1 LTSRRSQERAQA
13 LLCAVAVG
21 DALGYLAEGLWPTDI
36 VLTYGGLIEDFPAEA
51 GQEGATGPGSAPGSP
66 LLPGLELVRRRPRR
80 PRTTD
85 DTAFTVLVARSIL
98 ARGRVDEDD
107 IVDRVLAEPIWG
119 WPGWDEFRLAWKRGE
134 RQRRTG
140 TGGAMR
146 VAPVGIFRRVRPGC
160 LEEDLPDLV
169 EDVASATGFS
179 HNSVSSVAASA
190 GLAAAYSVMVEGGLE
205 GGEGDGRGGGAL
217 AESAVEAAI
226 QAAELAEREWE
237 RREGP
242 DDLCPFVSRQLRWV
256 SSTVRPGTSVQGLR
270 RLGLN
275 PGFRAWEAVPAALA
289 IFLSC
294 QDAREAILCAVNLGG
309 DADSVASMAGGLA
322 AALAPETLPQVWAD
336 RVLRE
341 NGLED
346 LPDLAFG
353 LLEMRTGPA

>member
-1 LTSRRSQERAQA
+1 

-21 DALGYLAEGLWPTDI
+21 DALGHLGEGFWPTDV

-51 GQEGATGPGSAPGSP
+51 REEGPTEAISAVRLPVP
-66 LLPGLELVRRRPRR
+66 LGLDLVRRQPRR
-80 PRTTD
+80 PRVTD

-107 IVDRVLAEPIWG
+107 IADRVLAEPIRG

-134 RQRRTG
+134 RLRRTG

-146 VAPVGIFRRVRPGC
+146 VGPVGIFRRVRPGC
-160 LEEDLPDLV
+160 LEEDLPALV
-169 EDVASATGFS
+169 EDAASATRS
-179 HNSVSSVAASA
+179 THNSVSSVAASA
-190 GLAAAYSVMVEGGLE
+190 ALAAAYAVMVEGE
-205 GGEGDGRGGGAL
+205 PQGGQENNRRDSAL
-217 AESAVEAAI
+217 ADAAVQAAI

-237 RREGP
+237 RRGDP
-242 DDLCPFVSRQLRWV
+242 DDLCPFVSRRLRWV
-256 SSTVRPGTSVQGLR
+256 SSTVRRGTSIQGLR

-275 PGFRAWEAVPAALA
+275 PGFRAWEAVPAAFA

-309 DADSVASMAGGLA
+309 DADSVASMAGALA
-322 AALAPETLPQVWAD
+322 AALAPETLPPEWVDQ
-336 RVLRE
+336 VLRE

-346 LPDLAFG
+346 LPYLALG
-353 LLEMRTGPA
+353 LLELRTRPA